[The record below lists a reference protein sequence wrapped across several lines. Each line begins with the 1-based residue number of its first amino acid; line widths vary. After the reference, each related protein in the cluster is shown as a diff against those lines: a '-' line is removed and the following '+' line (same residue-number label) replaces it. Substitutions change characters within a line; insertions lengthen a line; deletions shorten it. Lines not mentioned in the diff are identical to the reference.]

1 MHPIATMPHPE
12 NELKD
17 IEINTEES
25 IRAISW
31 DFVFTKTQ
39 LHVVN
44 FMKNVNVLLFKNQ
57 LVSSFVS
64 PTQLEILNIF
74 CSMSVSPIF

>member
-17 IEINTEES
+17 IEINTEEA

-44 FMKNVNVLLFKNQ
+44 FMRNVNVLLFKNQ